1 MQLSEAQ
8 KKAVETT
15 EGQVLLI
22 SCPGSGKTSTVVHRV
37 KHMVEKGIPAGMILV
52 LTFSKAAAEEMG
64 GRYKALLGADASAQD
79 MPLFAT
85 IHSFCFSVVSA
96 AYGYTGGDILKEAE
110 AWLIV
115 RKGIDAL
122 KKSGR
127 PFMDIR
133 DFSNFASS
141 CLSEISVI
149 NNNGVDW
156 GSYEASACPTADFK
170 RIYDLYENEKAALKK
185 IDFDDM
191 LRLCLKLF
199 RERPDVLARYRERFR
214 YLIVDEY
221 QDTNFLQRD
230 ILYLLAGGPDTA
242 NLCVVGDDD
251 QSIYRFRGARPEI
264 MLDFGKA
271 YPACASIHMDVN
283 YRSEPEIL
291 RVARNL
297 ISCNVKRFPKDIK
310 PAKTGKGYVRVNA
323 VASAQQEAYA
333 VAGKLEEFSRVY
345 RYEDMAVL
353 YRNNSQADFLS
364 LVLMGKGI
372 PFHGS
377 DPVESP
383 YKHWMFSDLMSFY
396 RIISGKGG
404 RQDMLQVVNK
414 PNRYIQTAIF
424 DTDDISREHA
434 FGRAGF
440 VAGDNYWK
448 RKTVLSG
455 LNEFYDGIAALRGLP
470 LGQMI
475 GEIRERL
482 GYDAYLKQYA
492 DYRNMDVGSLTM
504 VADAYVEDIRNNHIS
519 TAEDWNRY
527 ANSVNARFDR
537 INKDRQGKGV
547 TLSTMH
553 RSKGLEWPAVF
564 IIGANEGIVPSPRS
578 ASGDEVEEER
588 RLFYVAVTRAKE
600 RLEISWAEDKDKG
613 TVRSRFID
621 EMDIA
626 GTGVRPRPE
635 KQPPVSMDSL
645 KAGSPVCHKE
655 YGRGTV
661 IKKGR
666 GCLLVKFDL
675 CPELKIFKKETFTG
689 FC

>member
-22 SCPGSGKTSTVVHRV
+22 SCPGSGKTSTVVRRV
-37 KHMVEKGIPAGMILV
+37 KYMVEKGIPAGMILV

-64 GRYKALLGADASAQD
+64 SRYKTLIGADASAQA

-122 KKSGR
+122 RKSGR

-133 DFSNFASS
+133 DFSSFASS

-156 GSYEASACPTADFK
+156 SSYEAGACPTADFK
-170 RIYDLYENEKAALKK
+170 RIYDIYESEKAALRK

-199 RERPDVLARYRERFR
+199 QERPDVLARYRERFR
-214 YLIVDEY
+214 YLIIDEY

-230 ILYLLAGGPDTA
+230 ILYLLAGDPDTA

-271 YPACASIHMDVN
+271 YPTCTSIHMDVN

-297 ISCNVKRFPKDIK
+297 ISCNVKRFAKDIK
-310 PAKTGKGYVRVNA
+310 PAKTGKGYVRACA
-323 VASAQQEAYA
+323 VPSAQEEAYM
-333 VAGKLEEFSRVY
+333 VAGKLEEFSRIY
-345 RYEDMAVL
+345 QYEDMAVL
-353 YRNNSQADFLS
+353 YRNNSQANFLS

-396 RIISGKGG
+396 RIVSGKGS
-404 RQDMLQVVNK
+404 RQDVLQVVNK
-414 PNRYIQTAIF
+414 PNRYIKAAIF

-434 FGRAGF
+434 IGRVSL
-440 VAGDNYWK
+440 VAGGNYWK

-455 LNEFYDGIAALRGLP
+455 LTEFYDGIAALRGLP
-470 LGQMI
+470 LDQMI
-475 GEIRERL
+475 GEVRERL

-492 DYRNMDVGSLTM
+492 AYRNMDVASLTI
-504 VADAYVEDIRNNHIS
+504 VADTYVEDIRNNHIS
-519 TAEDWNRY
+519 TAEEWNRY

-537 INKDRQGKGV
+537 INKDRQKKGV

-578 ASGDEVEEER
+578 KSSEAVEEER
-588 RLFYVAVTRAKE
+588 RLFYVAATRAKE
-600 RLEISWAEDKDKG
+600 RLEISWVEDKDKRS
-613 TVRSRFID
+613 TRSRFID
-621 EMDIA
+621 EMDID
-626 GTGVRPRPE
+626 GTGVRPRP
-635 KQPPVSMDSL
+635 VSHAPATMDSL

-655 YGRGTV
+655 YGKGTV
-661 IKKGR
+661 IKKSR
-666 GCLLVKFDL
+666 ECVLVKFDL
-675 CPELKIFKKETFTG
+675 FRELKIFNKDTFTD
-689 FC
+689 FF